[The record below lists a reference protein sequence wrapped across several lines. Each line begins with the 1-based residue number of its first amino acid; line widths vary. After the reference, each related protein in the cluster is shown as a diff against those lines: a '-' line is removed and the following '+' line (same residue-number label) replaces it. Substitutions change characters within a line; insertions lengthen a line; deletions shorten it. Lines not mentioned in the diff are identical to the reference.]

1 MRFFYIVLTMC
12 LMIALIGCKKTII
25 EESEKESTEESVKDN
40 NEENNDENIDETYSD
55 FMSIAEAQKAENGEF
70 IWLTGYIVG
79 SCQRSMKN
87 TDFTYPFSGSTA
99 IILAD
104 EKVSADSLPE
114 VDDPRL
120 FPVCITDYKH
130 IREELNLEDN
140 PDLWNRRIYIVGVKQ
155 RYMSRDGMKM
165 VTDYQVEE

>member
-25 EESEKESTEESVKDN
+25 EEGEKESTEESAKDN

-87 TDFTYPFSGSTA
+87 TDFTYPFSGSTE
-99 IILAD
+99 LQ
-104 EKVSADSLPE
+104 SL
-114 VDDPRL
+114 DPQGISSLGFSKALCPLSSPHLSYSLRKDFYL
-120 FPVCITDYKH
+120 F
-130 IREELNLEDN
+130 
-140 PDLWNRRIYIVGVKQ
+140 
-155 RYMSRDGMKM
+155 S
-165 VTDYQVEE
+165 